1 MSITSIGNLIDLSS
15 DILLELD
22 NNYNIKVSNKK
33 FKDYFG
39 EINNFFLIFP
49 ESYKDAVMRLIENT
63 KKTLTPLNI
72 RIPIITKDKQE
83 VAYLKIFPI
92 ERGILISIRP
102 QKVSSITEDI
112 INTIDYGIILIS
124 KEGNLIYSNN
134 YAKNFEDYYG
144 EIVKNVL
151 KRQDKSF
158 ELNIKDKVFEVA
170 QKDFET
176 KISGKIILFRD
187 ITQIKRMHDL
197 MSLVDRL
204 SSVGLIAASLA
215 HEIKNPLTSI
225 KVLAQTLANDLSNDK
240 KEIALRISR
249 QIDRVNELI
258 SKLLIYTKPS
268 KSKPIYINPIEVI
281 EEVEGIL
288 YGQILNKKIKFYK
301 EVSQNVEI
309 FVDPKDLQ
317 QILLNLV
324 LNSID
329 AVDEGGYI
337 KIEVGLSG
345 IVSDD
350 LEPLAYIKVIDNGI
364 GIPSDK
370 LKEIFYPFWT
380 TKKGGTG
387 LGLFVVHKLVKDNGG
402 MIEVESEL
410 NRGTVFTLYFK
421 GRLKNEKNNDSR

>member
-1 MSITSIGNLIDLSS
+1 MSITSIGSLIDLSS

-22 NNYNIKVSNKK
+22 NNYNIKISNRK

-39 EINNFFLIFP
+39 DINNFLSIFP
-49 ESYKDAVMRLIENT
+49 ESYRDVVLKLIENV

-72 RIPIITKDKQE
+72 RIPVITKERQE
-83 VAYLKIFPI
+83 VVYLKVFPI
-92 ERGILISIRP
+92 ERGILVSIRP

-112 INTIDYGIILIS
+112 INTIDYGIILVS
-124 KEGNLIYSNN
+124 KEGFLIYSNS
-134 YAKNFEDYYG
+134 YAKNFEDYQN
-144 EIVKNVL
+144 EIIKNAL
-151 KRQDKSF
+151 KRQDKTF
-158 ELNIKDKVFEVA
+158 ELNIKDKVFEVV
-170 QKDFET
+170 QKDFER

-204 SSVGLIAASLA
+204 SSVGLIAASIA

-225 KVLAQTLANDLSNDK
+225 KVLAQTLANDLSNDR

-301 EVSQNVEI
+301 DVNQNIEI

-317 QILLNLV
+317 QILLNLI

-337 KIEVGLSG
+337 KVEVGLSG
-345 IVSDD
+345 IVSND
-350 LEPLAYIKVIDNGI
+350 LEPLAYIKVIDNGV

-421 GRLKNEKNNDSR
+421 GRMKNEKNNDSR

>member
-1 MSITSIGNLIDLSS
+1 MSITSIGSLIDLSS

-22 NNYNIKVSNKK
+22 NNYNIKISNRK

-39 EINNFFLIFP
+39 DINNFLSIFP
-49 ESYKDAVMRLIENT
+49 ESYRDAVLKLIENV

-72 RIPIITKDKQE
+72 RIPVITKERQE
-83 VAYLKIFPI
+83 VVYLKVFPI
-92 ERGILISIRP
+92 ERGILVSIRP

-112 INTIDYGIILIS
+112 INTIDYGIILVS
-124 KEGNLIYSNN
+124 KEGFLIYSNS
-134 YAKNFEDYYG
+134 YAKNFEDYQN
-144 EIVKNVL
+144 EIIKNAL
-151 KRQDKSF
+151 KRQDKTF
-158 ELNIKDKVFEVA
+158 ELNIKDKVFEVV
-170 QKDFET
+170 QKDFER

-204 SSVGLIAASLA
+204 SSVGLIAASIA

-225 KVLAQTLANDLSNDK
+225 KVLAQTLANDLSNDR

-301 EVSQNVEI
+301 DVNQNIEI

-317 QILLNLV
+317 QILLNLI

-337 KIEVGLSG
+337 KVEVGLSG
-345 IVSDD
+345 IVSND
-350 LEPLAYIKVIDNGI
+350 LEPLAYIKVIDNGV

-421 GRLKNEKNNDSR
+421 GRMKNEKNNDSR

>member
-1 MSITSIGNLIDLSS
+1 MSITSIGSLIDLSS

-22 NNYNIKVSNKK
+22 NNYNIKISNRK

-39 EINNFFLIFP
+39 DINNFLSIFP
-49 ESYKDAVMRLIENT
+49 ESYRDAVLKLIENV

-72 RIPIITKDKQE
+72 RIPVITKERQE
-83 VAYLKIFPI
+83 VVYLKVFPI
-92 ERGILISIRP
+92 ERGILVSIRP

-112 INTIDYGIILIS
+112 INTIDYGIILVS
-124 KEGNLIYSNN
+124 KEGFLIYSNS
-134 YAKNFEDYYG
+134 YAKNFEDYQN
-144 EIVKNVL
+144 EIIKNAL
-151 KRQDKSF
+151 KRQDKTF
-158 ELNIKDKVFEVA
+158 ELNIKDKVFEVV
-170 QKDFET
+170 QKDFER

-204 SSVGLIAASLA
+204 SSVGLIAASIA

-225 KVLAQTLANDLSNDK
+225 KVLAQTLANDLSNDR

-301 EVSQNVEI
+301 DVNQNIEI

-317 QILLNLV
+317 QILLNLI

-337 KIEVGLSG
+337 KVEVGLSG
-345 IVSDD
+345 IVSND
-350 LEPLAYIKVIDNGI
+350 LEPLAYIKVIDNGV

-402 MIEVESEL
+402 MIEVESDL

-421 GRLKNEKNNDSR
+421 GRMKNEKNNDSR

>member
-1 MSITSIGNLIDLSS
+1 M
-15 DILLELD
+15 
-22 NNYNIKVSNKK
+22 K
-33 FKDYFG
+33 
-39 EINNFFLIFP
+39 
-49 ESYKDAVMRLIENT
+49 LIENT

-112 INTIDYGIILIS
+112 LNTIDYGIILIS

-345 IVSDD
+345 IVSND

>member
-1 MSITSIGNLIDLSS
+1 MSITSIGSLIDLSS

-22 NNYNIKVSNKK
+22 NNYNIKISNRK

-39 EINNFFLIFP
+39 DINNFLSIFP
-49 ESYKDAVMRLIENT
+49 ESYRDAVLKLIENV

-72 RIPIITKDKQE
+72 RIPVITKERQE
-83 VAYLKIFPI
+83 VVYLKVFPI
-92 ERGILISIRP
+92 ERGILVSIRP

-112 INTIDYGIILIS
+112 INTIDYGIILVS
-124 KEGNLIYSNN
+124 KEGFLIYSNS
-134 YAKNFEDYYG
+134 YAKNFEDYQN
-144 EIVKNVL
+144 EIIKNAL
-151 KRQDKSF
+151 KRQDKTF
-158 ELNIKDKVFEVA
+158 ELNIKDKVFEVV
-170 QKDFET
+170 QKDFER

-204 SSVGLIAASLA
+204 SSVGLIAASIA

-225 KVLAQTLANDLSNDK
+225 KVLAQTLANDLSNDR

-301 EVSQNVEI
+301 DVNQNIEI

-317 QILLNLV
+317 QILLNLI

-337 KIEVGLSG
+337 KVEVGLSG
-345 IVSDD
+345 IVSND
-350 LEPLAYIKVIDNGI
+350 LEPLAYIKVIDNGV

-421 GRLKNEKNNDSR
+421 GRVKNEKNNDSR

>member
-1 MSITSIGNLIDLSS
+1 MSITSIGSLIDLSS

-39 EINNFFLIFP
+39 DVNNFFSIFP
-49 ESYKDAVMRLIENT
+49 DSYRDAVLRLIENV
-63 KKTLTPLNI
+63 KKSLTPLNI
-72 RIPIITKDKQE
+72 RIPIITKERQE
-83 VAYLKIFPI
+83 VAYLKVFPI
-92 ERGILISIRP
+92 ERGILVSIRP

-124 KEGNLIYSNN
+124 KEGSLIYANS
-134 YAKNFEDYYG
+134 YAKNFEDYQS
-144 EIVKNVL
+144 EIIRNALKN
-151 KRQDKSF
+151 QDKTF
-158 ELNIKDKVFEVA
+158 ELSVKDKVFEIV
-170 QKDFET
+170 QKDFER

-240 KEIALRISR
+240 REIALRISR

-281 EEVEGIL
+281 DEVEGIL

-301 EVSQNVEI
+301 EVNQNVEI

-317 QILLNLV
+317 QILLNLI

-337 KIEVGLSG
+337 KVEVGLSG
-345 IVSDD
+345 IVSND
-350 LEPLAYIKVIDNGI
+350 LEPFAYIKVIDNGI
-364 GIPSDK
+364 GIPPDK

-410 NRGTVFTLYFK
+410 NQGTVFTLYFK
-421 GRLKNEKNNDSR
+421 GRMKNEKNNDSR

>member
-1 MSITSIGNLIDLSS
+1 MSITSIGSLIDLSS

-22 NNYNIKVSNKK
+22 NNYNIKISNRK

-39 EINNFFLIFP
+39 DINNFLSIFS
-49 ESYKDAVMRLIENT
+49 ESYRDAVLKLIENV

-72 RIPIITKDKQE
+72 RIPVITKERQE
-83 VAYLKIFPI
+83 VVYLKVFPI
-92 ERGILISIRP
+92 ERGILVSIRP

-112 INTIDYGIILIS
+112 INTIDYGIILVS
-124 KEGNLIYSNN
+124 KEGFLIYSNS
-134 YAKNFEDYYG
+134 YAKNFEDYQN
-144 EIVKNVL
+144 EIIKNAL
-151 KRQDKSF
+151 KRQDKTF
-158 ELNIKDKVFEVA
+158 ELNIKDKVFEVV
-170 QKDFET
+170 QKDFER

-204 SSVGLIAASLA
+204 SSVGLIAASIA

-225 KVLAQTLANDLSNDK
+225 KVLAQTLANDLSNDR

-301 EVSQNVEI
+301 DVNQNIEI

-317 QILLNLV
+317 QILLNLI

-337 KIEVGLSG
+337 KVEVGLSG
-345 IVSDD
+345 IVSND
-350 LEPLAYIKVIDNGI
+350 LEPLAYIKVIDNGV

-421 GRLKNEKNNDSR
+421 GRMKNEKNNDSR

>member
-1 MSITSIGNLIDLSS
+1 MSITSIGSLIDLSS

-22 NNYNIKVSNKK
+22 NNYNIKISNRK

-39 EINNFFLIFP
+39 DINNFFSIFP
-49 ESYKDAVMRLIENT
+49 ESYRDAVLKLIENV

-72 RIPIITKDKQE
+72 RIPVITKEKQE
-83 VAYLKIFPI
+83 VAYLKVFPI
-92 ERGILISIRP
+92 ERGIFVSIRP
-102 QKVSSITEDI
+102 QKISSITEDI
-112 INTIDYGIILIS
+112 INTIDYGIILVS
-124 KEGNLIYSNN
+124 KEGFLIYSNS
-134 YAKNFEDYYG
+134 YAKNFEDYQN
-144 EIVKNVL
+144 EIIKNVF
-151 KRQDKSF
+151 KKQDKAF
-158 ELNIKDKVFEVA
+158 ELNIKDKVFEVV
-170 QKDFET
+170 QKDFER

-288 YGQILNKKIKFYK
+288 YGKILSKKIKFYK
-301 EVSQNVEI
+301 EINQNIEI

-317 QILLNLV
+317 QILLNLI

-337 KIEVGLSG
+337 KLEVGLSG
-345 IVSDD
+345 IVSND
-350 LEPLAYIKVIDNGI
+350 LGQFAYIKVIDNGI

-402 MIEVESEL
+402 MIEVESEV
-410 NRGTVFTLYFK
+410 NSGTVFTLYFK

>member
-1 MSITSIGNLIDLSS
+1 
-15 DILLELD
+15 
-22 NNYNIKVSNKK
+22 
-33 FKDYFG
+33 
-39 EINNFFLIFP
+39 
-49 ESYKDAVMRLIENT
+49 
-63 KKTLTPLNI
+63 
-72 RIPIITKDKQE
+72 
-83 VAYLKIFPI
+83 
-92 ERGILISIRP
+92 
-102 QKVSSITEDI
+102 
-112 INTIDYGIILIS
+112 
-124 KEGNLIYSNN
+124 
-134 YAKNFEDYYG
+134 
-144 EIVKNVL
+144 VKNVL

-350 LEPLAYIKVIDNGI
+350 LEPLATL
-364 GIPSDK
+364 K
-370 LKEIFYPFWT
+370 LLI
-380 TKKGGTG
+380 
-387 LGLFVVHKLVKDNGG
+387 
-402 MIEVESEL
+402 MEL
-410 NRGTVFTLYFK
+410 EFPLIN
-421 GRLKNEKNNDSR
+421 